1 MNFHS
6 PDYIRAVVADREREI
21 RNIQLINEARRS
33 RRDVQQANSVRRT
46 RLWSR
51 RSPRA
56 FDFPRRAT
64 VVE

>member
-21 RNIQLINEARRS
+21 RKIQLINEARRA
-33 RRDVQQANSVRRT
+33 RREMQQADSTKRA

-51 RSPRA
+51 KPLGALDFRS
-56 FDFPRRAT
+56 RAT
-64 VVE
+64 AVE